1 MSQSSFLIMKIS
13 AEIDFSLEY
22 AIKCFEGINV
32 SAGVERRQNCRVVNL
47 VRCSNTRVVYEKAVA
62 DVAAKMIENNILVLT
77 NCCASFPL

>member
-1 MSQSSFLIMKIS
+1 MLAQVLKEGKIV
-13 AEIDFSLEY
+13 
-22 AIKCFEGINV
+22 G
-32 SAGVERRQNCRVVNL
+32 VVNL